1 MKEYFKYFNIGNR
14 YFKIEKVNENFYE
27 LTMFED
33 KTFIGTWCF
42 TGKNAYAEIQAE
54 ILSYSEISEED
65 YNEF

>member
-1 MKEYFKYFNIGNR
+1 
-14 YFKIEKVNENFYE
+14 
-27 LTMFED
+27 MFED

-54 ILSYSEISEED
+54 ILSYSEISEEE